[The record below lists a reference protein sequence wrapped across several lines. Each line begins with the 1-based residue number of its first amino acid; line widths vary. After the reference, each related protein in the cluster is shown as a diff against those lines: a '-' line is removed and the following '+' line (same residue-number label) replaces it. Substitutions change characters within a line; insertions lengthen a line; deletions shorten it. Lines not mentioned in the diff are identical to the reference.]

1 VNRLKALFLYLSILS
16 VVISGCG
23 DSAPFHKNISEGTIE
38 YDVTYPEL
46 DSGNIMLEMLPIT
59 MVMQFKDGKF
69 RSELKTA
76 AGIIEMS
83 VLADRQK
90 DEMYNLVKIFSDHY
104 ALKMNRDQALE
115 MTGVLPAFEII
126 QHEEQMNIAGA
137 NCKKIE
143 LDFKGAT
150 KEENYIFYFT
160 DEVELAEPNWCT
172 PYHEIQGVFLDYR
185 IENYGMVM
193 RLLATEITSEEID
206 DDAFIVNDDYKYISA
221 EEFDEMVVKN
231 LKIFME

>member
-1 VNRLKALFLYLSILS
+1 
-16 VVISGCG
+16 
-23 DSAPFHKNISEGTIE
+23 
-38 YDVTYPEL
+38 
-46 DSGNIMLEMLPIT
+46 
-59 MVMQFKDGKF
+59 
-69 RSELKTA
+69 
-76 AGIIEMS
+76 
-83 VLADRQK
+83 
-90 DEMYNLVKIFSDHY
+90 MYNLVKIFSDHY

-137 NCKKIE
+137 NCKKNRTR
-143 LDFKGAT
+143 LQRRKGR
-150 KEENYIFYFT
+150 KLHIFYFT

-206 DDAFIVNDDYKYISA
+206 DDAFIVYDDYKYISA